1 VLYAIFRTIV
11 VCGLKSEVEHG
22 GHHKE
27 NILGGAVAGDSHVV
41 VGGGG
46 NGGDIEGDVGG
57 PEANGI
63 SFLDVGVLVVSE
75 GAENSALEVDVV
87 ELNVLNP
94 DTTEGEGL
102 SLAKSWWVGGSVGL
116 AVIHDEPGLVVSLG
130 DDEAVGDGGGHGLSE
145 VGDVNL
151 GEGLV
156 ETGLNEGDGALHL
169 KNYNSH

>member
-1 VLYAIFRTIV
+1 MLYAIFRTIV

-57 PEANGI
+57 PEANG
-63 SFLDVGVLVVSE
+63 LRLLEVGVLVVGE

-87 ELNVLNP
+87 ELNVLDP
-94 DTTEGEGL
+94 DATEGEGL
-102 SLAKSWWVGGSVGL
+102 GLAKGWWVGGSVGL
-116 AVIHDEPGLVVSLG
+116 GVIHDEVGLVVGLG
-130 DDEAVGDGGGHGLSE
+130 DDETVGDSGGHELSE
-145 VGDVNL
+145 VGD
-151 GEGLV
+151 GDLV
-156 ETGLNEGDGALHL
+156 EML
-169 KNYNSH
+169 